1 MGPHAP
7 VNAPAHAPVYHHYAP
22 PYYHYTYN
30 VLDDYAGLN
39 YGHQEDQD
47 GGKTIGEYHVLLPD
61 GRIQTVNYHVDD
73 DYSGKALCPPKYI
86 DISRKV
92 TFAFQLDKYL
102 I

>member
-7 VNAPAHAPVYHHYAP
+7 VNAPAHAPIHHHYPP

-73 DYSGKALCPPKYI
+73 DYSGKVLMFY
-86 DISRKV
+86 
-92 TFAFQLDKYL
+92 
-102 I
+102 

>member
-7 VNAPAHAPVYHHYAP
+7 VDPPAHKPLHAPAHAPVHHNYAP

-30 VLDDYAGLN
+30 VLDDYAGLD
-39 YGHQEDQD
+39 YGHQENQD

-73 DYSGKALCPPKYI
+73 DYSGKVLMFY
-86 DISRKV
+86 
-92 TFAFQLDKYL
+92 
-102 I
+102 